1 MDNKMNMAGRID
13 GSGDARLQEIL
24 DAAGK
29 LAYLAGTFAN
39 DDAELSANLSFIS
52 RNLTSLALERSRS
65 FAAPAAR
72 PEEKPRTEK
81 KPAPASQETKPLPPE
96 KPRPRFRPGDDMITP
111 VPLPEPEEKPEKHLL
126 SFSYEISPEK
136 RAEIRDQF
144 RELNS
149 IFPDTKFDFSRQLPR
164 NDRLYDK
171 FEKLAREFQAGGGKI
186 AGKTVLSVETAE
198 ILNFEGVQVWESED
212 SIPEIAERFF
222 AGGYDNRR
230 HAPGFRLKRL
240 FQKYGAGEWGK
251 FAALPAA
258 LSDSGEEKLLL
269 IIPCGN
275 NEPGDSR

>member
-29 LAYLAGTFAN
+29 LEYLAGTLA
-39 DDAELSANLSFIS
+39 DEDAELSANLSFIS
-52 RNLTSLALERSRS
+52 RNLTSLALERSRA

-81 KPAPASQETKPLPPE
+81 KPASQEIKPLPPE
-96 KPRPRFRPGDDMITP
+96 KPRLRFRPGDDMITP
-111 VPLPEPEEKPEKHLL
+111 VPLPAPEEKPEKPLL
-126 SFSYEISPEK
+126 SFSYEITPEK

-149 IFPDTKFDFSRQLPR
+149 IFPYTKFDFSRQLPR

-198 ILNFEGVQVWESED
+198 ILNFEGVKVWESED

-240 FQKYGAGEWGK
+240 FQKYGSGEWGK